1 MLSPFSSSGNQRTFL
16 KADDKSALKFQVRY
30 FGSGQC
36 PPSPGSRN
44 RFPEGQ
50 WEPGCQA
57 STTRRELGPFLQA
70 AS

>member
-36 PPSPGSRN
+36 PPIPRQQEQIS
-44 RFPEGQ
+44 
-50 WEPGCQA
+50 
-57 STTRRELGPFLQA
+57 
-70 AS
+70 